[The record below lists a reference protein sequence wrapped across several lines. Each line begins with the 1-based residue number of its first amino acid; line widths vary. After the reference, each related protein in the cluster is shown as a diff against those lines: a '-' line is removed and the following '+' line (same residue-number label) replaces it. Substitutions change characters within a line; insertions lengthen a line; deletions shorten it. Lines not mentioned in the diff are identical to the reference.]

1 MGETRL
7 STKEKEK
14 KLDFIAQILL
24 MFPGNCSMIY
34 MYVYIYTQSP
44 CVCVFIC
51 ISNDWYILNS
61 INASSM
67 IPYGFLTFTY
77 SFIFFSICCFLLC
90 VRPHVK
96 YWSTEL
102 SKLQSSPQGPHSR
115 SGGDYQGQEPI
126 PEMVL
131 GTSSRTLP
139 LLISLPS
146 YSVSQTTQ
154 NPHAQLHEHY
164 SSGPFSNACF
174 LTDLQN

>member
-1 MGETRL
+1 M
-7 STKEKEK
+7 
-14 KLDFIAQILL
+14 
-24 MFPGNCSMIY
+24 SMPH
-34 MYVYIYTQSP
+34 IYTQP
-44 CVCVFIC
+44 MCMCL
-51 ISNDWYILNS
+51 YAYLMLLLMILC
-61 INASSM
+61 
-67 IPYGFLTFTY
+67 GFLMFTY

-102 SKLQSSPQGPHSR
+102 NKLQSSPQGAYNQSE
-115 SGGDYQGQEPI
+115 GDHQGQEPI
-126 PEMVL
+126 PGMVL

-146 YSVSQTTQ
+146 YSISQTTQ